1 MEQTQNTGAQ
11 NTPPAPESPK
21 EEIKK
26 GNKKALII
34 ILVII
39 GIIIIMSVV
48 SMFVLG
54 WLGKKAVETVI
65 ETGTDG
71 NVDIDTDDG
80 TFSITSDDGD
90 EITAGV
96 NELPDNFPSEFPVYD
111 DATISYTSTSGE
123 DMYVYWTS
131 SDDVDKVIDFYQ
143 SELEDKDWAITNTT
157 TSTDLAS
164 YTIEGNGYSGS
175 VTIQTDTT
183 DETLTLIS
191 TMLYVPDTTSTD
203 TSN

>member
-1 MEQTQNTGAQ
+1 MEQEQNSGAQ
-11 NTPPAPESPK
+11 NAPRTPESPK

-39 GIIIIMSVV
+39 GIIIMMSVV

-65 ETGTDG
+65 ETGTGGD
-71 NVDIDTDDG
+71 VDIDTDDG
-80 TFSITSDDGD
+80 TFSITSDEGD

-96 NELPDNFPSEFPVYD
+96 NELPDNFPNDFPVYD
-111 DATISYTSTSGE
+111 DAVISYTSTSGD

-131 SDDVDKVIDFYQ
+131 DDKVDKVIDFYQ
-143 SELEDKDWAITNTT
+143 SELDDNGWSITNTT
-157 TSTDLAS
+157 TSSDLAS
-164 YTIEGNGYSGS
+164 YTIEGNDYEGS
-175 VTIQTDTT
+175 VTIATDSS
-183 DETLTLIS
+183 DETKTLIS
-191 TMLYVPDTTSTD
+191 TMLYTSDTDSSD
-203 TSN
+203 TAN